1 VAAATTTNS
10 VIETVAFSKGCVMR
24 VRSSGN
30 SAGQATVLLLAVVTL
45 VVVLMAATAHFA
57 GRLVTREHAQ
67 IAADAA
73 ALAGTVGGRPAATA
87 LANANGGELLSFAL
101 LGDVVQVVVQ
111 VDDATATARATR
123 AP

>member
-1 VAAATTTNS
+1 
-10 VIETVAFSKGCVMR
+10 MR
-24 VRSSGN
+24 VRQSDESS
-30 SAGQATVLLLAVVTL
+30 GQATVLLLAVVAL

-57 GRLVTREHAQ
+57 GRVVTREQAQ

-73 ALAGTVGGRPAATA
+73 ALAGTDGGRPAAA
-87 LANANGGELLSFAL
+87 QLARANGGVLVSFTL
-101 LGDVVQVVVQ
+101 VGDAVQVVVR